1 MARKPAVKLGLSFP
15 VTGDAKFHL
24 KRHRHQA
31 IKFFYITMANR
42 TIDIFSDMRCV
53 IEFNM
58 VRNII
63 DPLPG
68 NRGPGFQMPA
78 LLNQLRMLRD
88 DVIMTEETFAHFGDT
103 GLC

>member
-24 KRHRHQA
+24 ECQRNQA
-31 IKFFYITMANR
+31 VKFFYITVANR
-42 TIDIFSDMRCV
+42 TIYIFFNMGCV

-63 DPLPG
+63 YPFPG
-68 NRGPGFQMPA
+68 NRGFCFQVPA
-78 LLNQLRMLRD
+78 LRNQLRM
-88 DVIMTEETFAHFGDT
+88 
-103 GLC
+103 